1 MLFIFAKSLLL
12 TFSIVATGNLIWTKF
27 FSYNL
32 NGTIINKYLESAILG
47 GVFLGLI
54 SFILN
59 FILPLKI
66 IFNNALFIFPILFLF
81 LNYKKKEIFILFKLI
96 VVISFIST
104 LLLSYSNFYRPDAGW
119 YHIPFVRLITDYKLI
134 VGTSSL
140 HWAFG
145 NHSILQYLSAFLSNS
160 ITGATGMLYTNS
172 ILPSVFLLFFLYNFY
187 NEKKLILKIFL
198 FLIISIFFIEMN
210 RYSEYGNDNLAHL
223 YFFYLIYVFFIQSL
237 KKEKISNAES
247 SSKFFL
253 LAFFGFFIKTTQIFT
268 IFIPMYFFIK
278 KKLFKKLKFYPIFST
293 TIFLLWITKNI
304 LISGCLIYPIQSS
317 CIEKLSWYNSKSN
330 NLISVHEA
338 AKFTEL
344 LQKGYVFENK
354 TIMMSKEDYLKDFN
368 WLQNYFLNGKYKI
381 VSKKFDLLLIFIT
394 FTLILSL
401 ILSRNFKD
409 KLKIKI
415 RLKELNIFLIFN
427 ITALMIIILKV
438 PDGRFLFSYLVF
450 CLFALTLF
458 ILNLFRKLISK
469 RILYKSFNIMLV
481 VLSIIFFTKNLNRIL
496 IKNESLSAEVSLK
509 PEFNKKDVD
518 FINVKINDKKQL
530 DFIVA
535 KSKNLYFSNQKNDC
549 VYSPSP
555 CIANIKILQNIKIV
569 EKFSYLVLQIKK

>member
-12 TFSIVATGNLIWTKF
+12 TFSIVATGNLIWTKL

-47 GVFLGLI
+47 GVFIGLI

-59 FILPLKI
+59 FVLPLKI
-66 IFNNALFIFPILFLF
+66 TFNNALFIFPILFLF
-81 LNYKKKEIFILFKLI
+81 LNYKKKEIFILLKLI
-96 VVISFIST
+96 VVISLIST

-119 YHIPFVRLITDYKLI
+119 YHIPFVRLINDYKLI

-160 ITGATGMLYTNS
+160 ITGVTGMLYTNS

-223 YFFYLIYVFFIQSL
+223 YFFYLIYIFIVQSL
-237 KKEKISNAES
+237 KKEKISNAEN

-278 KKLFKKLKFYPIFST
+278 KRLFKKLKFYPIFST
-293 TIFLLWITKNI
+293 TIFLLWVTKNI

-317 CIEKLSWYNSKSN
+317 CIEKLSWNNSKSN

-344 LQKGYVFENK
+344 LQKGYDFENK

-401 ILSRNFKD
+401 ILSRNLKD

-415 RLKELNIFLIFN
+415 RLKEFNIFLIFN
-427 ITALMIIILKV
+427 ITALIIILLKV
-438 PDGRFLFSYLVF
+438 PDGRFIFSYLVF

-458 ILNLFRKLISK
+458 ILNLLRKLISK
-469 RILYKSFNIMLV
+469 KILYKSFNIMLV

-509 PEFNKKDVD
+509 PEFNKKDVE

-555 CIANIKILQNIKIV
+555 CIANITILQNIKIV

>member
-1 MLFIFAKSLLL
+1 MIFIFAKSLLL

-210 RYSEYGNDNLAHL
+210 RYSEYGNDYPAHFIFYYILSEIIFSFKSKNKDFSNLFLASAFIL
-223 YFFYLIYVFFIQSL
+223 MNKLSMIFSIILPFLIL
-237 KKEKISNAES
+237 NKIE
-247 SSKFFL
+247 
-253 LAFFGFFIKTTQIFT
+253 
-268 IFIPMYFFIK
+268 K
-278 KKLFKKLKFYPIFST
+278 KKILNYKNLFSL
-293 TIFLLWITKNI
+293 IFLLIWIIKNS
-304 LISGCLIYPIQSS
+304 LISGCLLYPISKTCLLDLPWTNIHKTNKVS
-317 CIEKLSWYNSKSN
+317 IETEAWSKSWN
-330 NLISVHEA
+330 NEKNP
-338 AKFTEL
+338 KFLNQEIYI
-344 LQKGYVFENK
+344 KN
-354 TIMMSKEDYLKDFN
+354 FN
-368 WLQNYFLNGKYKI
+368 WINTWSENHLNKI
-381 VSKKFDLLLIFIT
+381 NKILIPY
-394 FTLILSL
+394 L
-401 ILSRNFKD
+401 
-409 KLKIKI
+409 
-415 RLKELNIFLIFN
+415 IFLIL
-427 ITALMIIILKV
+427 ITIYIDTKSKKTKKKIKYKKELKLILILIILIAVWFIKI
-438 PDGRFLFSYLVF
+438 PLFRFGFSYLVCLISLF
-450 CLFALTLF
+450 FAIVCSKYENYKNKKIFLSLFAFCIIVF
-458 ILNLFRKLISK
+458 IG
-469 RILYKSFNIMLV
+469 
-481 VLSIIFFTKNLNRIL
+481 KNLLRFENYFTEYNQNIWPK
-496 IKNESLSAEVSLK
+496 IKIQNKNKLKKVDIGELKYYESLAECGYGFAPCTHYKNLK
-509 PEFNKKDVD
+509 
-518 FINVKINDKKQL
+518 L
-530 DFIVA
+530 T
-535 KSKNLYFSNQKNDC
+535 SKNFKSYKVIIDN
-549 VYSPSP
+549 
-555 CIANIKILQNIKIV
+555 
-569 EKFSYLVLQIKK
+569 EKTN